1 MVPKDAEEQ
10 LLALLQQFMEARAAW
25 DAERA
30 AAAAAEGGQEEQHEG
45 LELEEG
51 EEEQV
56 CVSLHGGGPPV
67 TGEHRRRGA
76 VCRLV

>member
-1 MVPKDAEEQ
+1 MKRPPAPFPMLSVMQHIVPKDAEEQ
-10 LLALLQQFMEARAAW
+10 LLALLAQFKEARAAW

-30 AAAAAEGGQEEQHEG
+30 AAAAAGGQEEQHEG

-56 CVSLHGGGPPV
+56 CVSLHGGGPQ
-67 TGEHRRRGA
+67 
-76 VCRLV
+76 